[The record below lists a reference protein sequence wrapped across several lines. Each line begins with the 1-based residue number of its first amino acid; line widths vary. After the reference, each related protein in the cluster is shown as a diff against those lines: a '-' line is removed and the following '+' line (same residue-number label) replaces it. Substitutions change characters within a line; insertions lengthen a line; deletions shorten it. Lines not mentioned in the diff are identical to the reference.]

1 MSVPDCET
9 MHLGL
14 SHSNSRATL
23 VIFDTSVLHC
33 ATFDLDESQSGTFTL
48 PLPLSGQTAV
58 RRFESRA
65 SMLLSDSVE
74 VQDLPKHT
82 LTQSFA
88 TSFTLQDIGSV
99 RGVWSELNL
108 EQQKTRLMKLRWAP
122 SIGAKA
128 LEVSPYR
135 SSNASRMNA
144 ARGSLGSTQSS
155 TQYVDPNTIDR
166 DEPLQWSPIVEEL
179 LPSVPDI
186 PVRPEN
192 VRAIAFDEA
201 SGRLCLGLW
210 SGDIMVLDYTPPDTD
225 TSAQ

>member
-74 VQDLPKHT
+74 VQDLPKHI

-88 TSFTLQDIGSV
+88 TSFTLQDIGCMV
-99 RGVWSELNL
+99 RVELGTT
-108 EQQKTRLMKLRWAP
+108 EDTAH
-122 SIGAKA
+122 
-128 LEVSPYR
+128 
-135 SSNASRMNA
+135 
-144 ARGSLGSTQSS
+144 
-155 TQYVDPNTIDR
+155 
-166 DEPLQWSPIVEEL
+166 
-179 LPSVPDI
+179 
-186 PVRPEN
+186 
-192 VRAIAFDEA
+192 EA
-201 SGRLCLGLW
+201 SMGAIDWCKGIGGI
-210 SGDIMVLDYTPPDTD
+210 SI
-225 TSAQ
+225 